1 MSHNWDLSTIQV
13 SSRVRDRAIM
23 WPLWVKGDIEKK
35 ARVILSMAVFCHYVA
50 VTITPSIEP
59 NPEANIFFGRAV
71 LRVEYLLPPQCLVE
85 VFPGDRKT

>member
-1 MSHNWDLSTIQV
+1 
-13 SSRVRDRAIM
+13 M

-50 VTITPSIEP
+50 VTKTPAIEP
-59 NPEANIFFGRAV
+59 NPEANIFVVGAV

>member
-1 MSHNWDLSTIQV
+1 
-13 SSRVRDRAIM
+13 M
-23 WPLWVKGDIEKK
+23 WINVALWVKGDIEKK

-59 NPEANIFFGRAV
+59 NPEASIFFGRAV